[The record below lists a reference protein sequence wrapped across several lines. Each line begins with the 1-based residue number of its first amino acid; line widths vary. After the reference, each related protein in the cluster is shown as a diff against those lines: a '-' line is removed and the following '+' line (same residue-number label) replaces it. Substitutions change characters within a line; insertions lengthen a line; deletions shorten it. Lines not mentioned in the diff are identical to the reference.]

1 MLSVILPNECAAL
14 CDEYV
19 VRACSLHFASTLEH
33 KALRRKYVTA
43 RDRAAMKQEI
53 SAGGVTSV
61 NQLPAR
67 PNRYIESQRLKIYNV
82 HPVKQVLL

>member
-1 MLSVILPNECAAL
+1 MLSVILPNECAAS

-33 KALRRKYVTA
+33 KALRRKYVTV
-43 RDRAAMKQEI
+43 RDRAAMEQEI

-61 NQLPAR
+61 NQSPAH
-67 PNRYIESQRLKIYNV
+67 PNRYVESRCLKIYNV
-82 HPVKQVLL
+82 HPVK